1 VVHFFSGR
9 LSPSPGWLASSSCE
23 RKHSPRSCRERGFSL
38 IELVIVMA
46 ILGILTALAVPAYR
60 EHIRKAARAD
70 AQSFLTDVASRQQQY
85 LVDKRRY
92 APSLAVLN
100 MAPSSQLKGKF
111 ADPIVVDAPDV
122 VPPTFRIT
130 AQAIGDQ
137 VHDKCP
143 TLMLDSAGNREPA
156 GCW

>member
-1 VVHFFSGR
+1 VVHSFSGR
-9 LSPSPGWLASSSCE
+9 FPPSPEWLASSPCE
-23 RKHSPRSCRERGFSL
+23 RGRSPRSGRERGFSL
-38 IELVIVMA
+38 IELVIVLA
-46 ILGILTALAVPAYR
+46 ILGILMAIAIPSYR
-60 EHIRKAARAD
+60 EHVRKAARAD

-92 APSLAVLN
+92 ATSLATLN
-100 MAPSSQLKGKF
+100 VAPSAHLKGKF

-122 VPPTFRIT
+122 APPTFRIT

-143 TLMLDSAGNREPA
+143 TLTLDSAGNREPA